1 MTEIHEF
8 EREESD
14 PLAEL
19 KLGPLL
25 IEMAGKLDEVH
36 KAWKRRG
43 EVVFQVPL
51 VGQITGTTGTDGAN
65 TTNSNLTTDRG
76 LVYSVRRLSASGFT
90 AGTVTAYNNGIEPVA
105 AWTNNPLAST
115 SNITGSVTSPG
126 AGATIAQLQLPVGSY
141 TVSWTVQLSGTLGAA
156 DTNNFVLAQT
166 GTGAPGNVLT
176 AINSPTA
183 NTFPQLP
190 VTVTSTNANN
200 FVKINTVGAGT
211 VGAVYN
217 AQMTITPIITTP
229 TTVNP
234 FYSYSQGQLLL
245 QPGDRLTLGANGVV
259 GTALVFGV
267 ADAFPIWYLP
277 EYLD

>member
-105 AWTNNPLAST
+105 AWSNNPLAST

>member
-8 EREESD
+8 EREESG

-25 IEMAGKLDEVH
+25 IEMAGKLDDVH
-36 KAWKRRG
+36 KAWKKRG
-43 EVVFQVPL
+43 EVVFQVPIY
-51 VGQITGTTGTDGAN
+51 GQITGTTGTDGAN
-65 TTNSNLTTDRG
+65 STNSNLSTDRG
-76 LVYSVRRLSASGFT
+76 LCYSVRRLSASGFT

-105 AWTNNPLAST
+105 AWTNNPPTTT
-115 SNITGSVTSPG
+115 SNITGSATSPA
-126 AGATIAQLQLPVGSY
+126 AGQTIAQLALPVGTY
-141 TVSWTVQLSGTLGAA
+141 TVSWQVQLSGTLSAS
-156 DTNNFVLAQT
+156 DLNNFVLTQT

-176 AINSPTA
+176 AINAAAAGTYA
-183 NTFPQLP
+183 QLS

-200 FVKINTVGAGT
+200 FIKINTVGAGT
-211 VGAVYN
+211 VGAIYN
-217 AQMTITPIITTP
+217 AQMTITPLSLTP
-229 TTVNP
+229 TTPNP
-234 FYSYSQGQLLL
+234 YFGYSQGQLLL
-245 QPGDRLTLGANGVV
+245 QPGDRLTLGANAVV